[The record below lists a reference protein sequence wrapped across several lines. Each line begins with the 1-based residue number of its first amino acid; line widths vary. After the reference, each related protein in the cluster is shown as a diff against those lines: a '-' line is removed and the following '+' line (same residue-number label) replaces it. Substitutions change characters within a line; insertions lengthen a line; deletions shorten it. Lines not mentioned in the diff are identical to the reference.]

1 MNASSVRP
9 FSYPDVTPS
18 IHTGPAREIDSIGQM
33 QLELSALAGFRTASL
48 SAVLGWKIGDV
59 LELDRAATEPVDLQ
73 VQGQLVGR
81 GHIVIVD
88 DEISV
93 RVAEIV
99 DGRSEL
105 I

>member
-1 MNASSVRP
+1 MSAPPVRP

-18 IHTGPAREIDSIGQM
+18 INTGPQRDLATLGQM

-48 SAVLGWKIGDV
+48 SAVLGWKVGDV
-59 LELDRAATEPVDLQ
+59 LELDRAATEPVDLE

-99 DGRSEL
+99 GGRKEL

>member
-1 MNASSVRP
+1 MSASVRP

-18 IHTGPAREIDSIGQM
+18 INAGPQRDLSSLGQM

-48 SAVLGWKIGDV
+48 STVLGWKVGDV

>member
-1 MNASSVRP
+1 MSAPVVRQYT
-9 FSYPDVTPS
+9 YPDVTPS
-18 IHTGPAREIDSIGQM
+18 TTASPPRPLESLGFMH
-33 QLELSALAGFRTASL
+33 LELSAYAGSLTASL
-48 SAVLGWKIGDV
+48 SEVLGWKIGDV
-59 LELDRAATEPVDLQ
+59 LELDRAAVDPVDLV
-73 VQGQLVGR
+73 VQGQLVGK

-88 DEISV
+88 DETSV

>member
-1 MNASSVRP
+1 MSAPSVRL
-9 FSYPDVTPS
+9 FSYPEVTPS
-18 IHTGPAREIDSIGQM
+18 INAGPQRDLASLGQM
-33 QLELSALAGFRTASL
+33 QLELSALAGFLTASL
-48 SAVLGWKIGDV
+48 SSVLGWRAGDV
-59 LELDRAATEPVDLQ
+59 LELDRAATEAVDVQ
-73 VQGQLVGR
+73 VHGKLVGR

-93 RVAEIV
+93 RVSDIV